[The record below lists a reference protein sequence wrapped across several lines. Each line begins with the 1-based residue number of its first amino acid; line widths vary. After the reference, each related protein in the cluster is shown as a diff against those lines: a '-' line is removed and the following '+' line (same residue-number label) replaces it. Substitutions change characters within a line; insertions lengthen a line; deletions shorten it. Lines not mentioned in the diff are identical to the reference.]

1 MKNFFIFY
9 VLAVLLLPYS
19 SIKDVRTSMDKQN
32 KSFYELI
39 NIFPEK
45 IKSFIFNLPN
55 EIKNKIEE
63 IRIRIGTYSCIIYEK
78 KIIPIKIAITRNDL
92 DEIFKNLCK
101 NSFYS
106 FEEELKQGFITFKG
120 GHRVGIASSVT
131 YENGI
136 ITGIKDIISFN
147 IRICKEFK
155 GCSDEIFNIIKEKP
169 QSILIAGAPSSGK
182 TTLLRDLARKISKN
196 KKVTII
202 DERYE
207 IAACFDGELN
217 MDIGASDVI
226 SGIPKHI
233 GILRAIRCL
242 SPEVII
248 CDEIGDINE
257 SKLIKQALNSG
268 VKIIASIHAENENE
282 ILKKPQ
288 IRSLLSTKA
297 FEKIIILDSLN
308 VGKIYKVMEVNEVS
322 NDNSKNF
329 RDYFFDSFRNFVGD
343 VYFSSKP

>member
-1 MKNFFIFY
+1 
-9 VLAVLLLPYS
+9 
-19 SIKDVRTSMDKQN
+19 
-32 KSFYELI
+32 
-39 NIFPEK
+39 
-45 IKSFIFNLPN
+45 
-55 EIKNKIEE
+55 
-63 IRIRIGTYSCIIYEK
+63 
-78 KIIPIKIAITRNDL
+78 
-92 DEIFKNLCK
+92 
-101 NSFYS
+101 
-106 FEEELKQGFITFKG
+106 
-120 GHRVGIASSVT
+120 
-131 YENGI
+131 
-136 ITGIKDIISFN
+136 
-147 IRICKEFK
+147 
-155 GCSDEIFNIIKEKP
+155 
-169 QSILIAGAPSSGK
+169 
-182 TTLLRDLARKISKN
+182 
-196 KKVTII
+196 
-202 DERYE
+202 
-207 IAACFDGELN
+207 

-288 IRSLLSTKA
+288 IKSLLSTKA

-343 VYFSSKP
+343 VYFASKP